1 MLRPIRRALLSVS
14 DKTGLVEFARELHT
28 KYGVEL
34 IATGGTK
41 KALADAG
48 LAVRDISEL
57 TGFPEILDGRV
68 KTLHP
73 AIYAGLLA
81 KRSKPEHMATLA
93 EHALPEIDLVVCNLY
108 PFEKTVAKPGVTE
121 AEAIENIDIGG
132 PCMVRAAAKNFAA
145 VTVLVDPGDYDEC
158 LEALR
163 ENTARVSLPFRRDM
177 ARIAFHLVAG
187 YDDAIAM
194 YFTDTDPETLPGGRW
209 DSYHQ

>member
-14 DKTGLVEFARELHT
+14 DKTGLVEFARELVT

-48 LAVRDISEL
+48 LPVRDISEL

-81 KRSKPEHMATLA
+81 RRDKPEHMKTLA
-93 EHALPEIDLVVCNLY
+93 EHNLPEIDLVVCNLY
-108 PFEKTVAKPGVTE
+108 PFEQTVAKPGVTE

-145 VTVLVDPGDYDEC
+145 LAVVVEPTDYILVEV
-158 LEALR
+158 ELR
-163 ENTARVSLPFRRDM
+163 QHNGNLTRDTRLYL
-177 ARIAFHLVAG
+177 A
-187 YDDAIAM
+187 
-194 YFTDTDPETLPGGRW
+194 T
-209 DSYHQ
+209 Q